1 MAKAIQ
7 AAGRVIRG
15 PEERGLLAF
24 LDGRFLEPAYAQ
36 CFPGDWF
43 REGPREA
50 VSEAILADVQAFW
63 GGS

>member
-24 LDGRFLEPAYAQ
+24 LDGRFLEPSFAQ
-36 CFPGDWF
+36 CFPTDWF
-43 REGPREA
+43 RQSPHEA
-50 VSEAILADVQAFW
+50 VSEGILAEVSRFW
-63 GGS
+63 NPS